1 MFKHVS
7 IIATGAAFV
16 FAASLAAQPQDR
28 QPTASQQPPAKSSMP
43 AKRDTVSAAQQTSP
57 AADEFLKNASQ
68 GNRAEIAL
76 GQLAATK
83 AANAEVKSYA
93 RMLVTDHT
101 KANQEVTSIAR
112 TKSVTLPTDLSAEQK
127 STKDE
132 LTDLTGA
139 NFDRQFVDAMVKDHQ
154 KAVAAFQEQTTSSDA
169 QVKAFAA
176 KTLPTLRHH
185 LEEAQRLQKT
195 VGAGASS
202 SSGK

>member
-7 IIATGAAFV
+7 IITTGAAFV

-43 AKRDTVSAAQQTSP
+43 AKRDTVSAAKQASP
-57 AADEFLKNASQ
+57 EAEEFLKNASQ
-68 GNRAEIAL
+68 DNRAEIAL

-83 AANAEVKSYA
+83 AANAGVKSYA

-101 KANQEVTSIAR
+101 KANQEVSSIAR

-127 STKDE
+127 STKDS
-132 LTDLTGA
+132 LTDLSGA
-139 NFDRQFVDAMVKDHQ
+139 NFDRQFVDTMVKDHQ
-154 KAVAAFQEQTTSSDA
+154 KAVAAFEQQTTSSDA

>member
-1 MFKHVS
+1 
-7 IIATGAAFV
+7 
-16 FAASLAAQPQDR
+16 
-28 QPTASQQPPAKSSMP
+28 MP
-43 AKRDTVSAAQQTSP
+43 AKRDTVSAAKQASP
-57 AADEFLKNASQ
+57 EAEEFLKNASQ
-68 GNRAEIAL
+68 DNRAEIAL

-83 AANAEVKSYA
+83 AANAGVKSYA

-101 KANQEVTSIAR
+101 KANQEVSSIAR

-127 STKDE
+127 STKDQ
-132 LTDLTGA
+132 LTDLSGA

-154 KAVAAFQEQTTSSDA
+154 KAVAAFEQQTTSSDA